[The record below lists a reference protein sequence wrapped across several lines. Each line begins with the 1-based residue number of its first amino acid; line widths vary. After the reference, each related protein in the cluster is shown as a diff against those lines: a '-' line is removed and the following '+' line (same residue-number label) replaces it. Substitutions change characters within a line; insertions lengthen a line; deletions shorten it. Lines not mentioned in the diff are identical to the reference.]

1 MSNAA
6 TNVATACA
14 ASLSSSDGDP
24 KNQPSAIESERVTDS
39 GEALHPSLAPPTAWA
54 QPVAHPTSWHGYVRH
69 TDFAPGERSR
79 VLRKLSAINPI
90 IRWHHF
96 SRESMAIFESL
107 EMLWGC
113 QNSLLLSAAT
123 DVVVCITVITSYTS
137 TRAVAGIV
145 RAGYAPQILAR
156 GRGLGIAPVSNY
168 LVPFVLHGGPAMDTT
183 SIDQTDN
190 GLGARVG
197 KAGSPTLLRPPPILP
212 SAKVGSAAIFH
223 GPGTPAEHRSEQLF
237 RTAMVCDAV
246 AVATRAAAGYAD
258 FAKTRAPPIAM
269 VIAGSVCSQIW
280 PAHRA
285 QPTELLHRAPGPAG
299 TATALGM
306 WSMSATEPTATP
318 TATLPAAPPVSV
330 VRPLRE
336 TAPEASRILRRWW
349 ETPPQHVTTFAV
361 APKSYHWR
369 LNPGIRCHFEVTLGK
384 VCELTESGAIC
395 ERRTLDSTKGL
406 DSRDNLES
414 VKNFLEGYL

>member
-1 MSNAA
+1 
-6 TNVATACA
+6 
-14 ASLSSSDGDP
+14 
-24 KNQPSAIESERVTDS
+24 
-39 GEALHPSLAPPTAWA
+39 
-54 QPVAHPTSWHGYVRH
+54 
-69 TDFAPGERSR
+69 
-79 VLRKLSAINPI
+79 
-90 IRWHHF
+90 
-96 SRESMAIFESL
+96 MAIFESL
-107 EMLWGC
+107 EVLWGC

-123 DVVVCITVITSYTS
+123 DVVVCITIVTSFKS
-137 TRAVAGIV
+137 SRAVVGIV
-145 RAGYAPQILAR
+145 RAGYAPQILSR
-156 GRGLGIAPVSNY
+156 GRGLGIAPVSAY
-168 LVPFVLHGGPAMDTT
+168 LVPFLLHGTPAMDATLFDPT
-183 SIDQTDN
+183 N
-190 GLGARVG
+190 GGV
-197 KAGSPTLLRPPPILP
+197 KVSKPGSPTLPPILP
-212 SAKVGSAAIFH
+212 SAKIGSAAIFH

-258 FAKTRAPPIAM
+258 FAQTRAPPIAM

-306 WSMSATEPTATP
+306 WSMSTAEPTTPP

-369 LNPGIRCHFEVTLGK
+369 LNPGIRCDFEVTLGK
-384 VCELTESGAIC
+384 VCELSKSGAIC
-395 ERRTLDSTKGL
+395 KKRALESTKGF

-414 VKNFLEGYL
+414 IEAFLGEYL